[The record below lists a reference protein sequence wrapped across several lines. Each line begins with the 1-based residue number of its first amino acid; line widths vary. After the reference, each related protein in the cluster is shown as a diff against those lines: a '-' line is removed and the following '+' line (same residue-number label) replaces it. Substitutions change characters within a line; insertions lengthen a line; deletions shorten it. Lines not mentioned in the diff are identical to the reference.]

1 MTRSLPT
8 PEDARKDYENLMSV
22 IMVHRGSAILIGR
35 GLHYMRDSET
45 YKLATG
51 IDTWHDFLKEIGI
64 SVSEAN
70 RSIDLF
76 ETFCLQ
82 YGYPV
87 EELAEAKTKS
97 LHYLLPVAK
106 SGTIPE
112 NRIRELVEDAKHL
125 NQNQFRENIFDAK
138 GESQGLTPDK
148 VLRTYQFVLMRKCNE
163 TGTLQRMQE
172 ITHETIIKAMGQ
184 YGIDLTQEYMPEVL

>member
-1 MTRSLPT
+1 MNRSLPT
-8 PEDARKDYENLMSV
+8 KEDAHKDYENLMNT

-35 GLHYMRDSET
+35 GLYHMHASET
-45 YKLATG
+45 YRIATG
-51 IDTWHDFLKEIGI
+51 IDTWHDFLKEIGL

-70 RSIDLF
+70 RSMDLY

-82 YGYPV
+82 YGYDV
-87 EELAEAKTKS
+87 TELAEAKTKS

-125 NQNQFRENIFDAK
+125 TQNQFRENIFDAK
-138 GESQGLTPDK
+138 PDK
-148 VLRTYQFVLMRKCNE
+148 GLRTYQFVLMRKCNE
-163 TGTLQRMQE
+163 TGTLQRMQG
-172 ITHETIIKAMGQ
+172 ITHETIINAMGQ
-184 YGIDLTQEYMPEVL
+184 YGIDLSEEYMPEVL

>member
-1 MTRSLPT
+1 MTRSLQKS
-8 PEDARKDYENLMSV
+8 EAAFKDYEILMNT
-22 IMVHRGSAILIGR
+22 IMVHRGSAILIGK
-35 GLHYMRDSET
+35 GLYYMHDSET
-45 YKLATG
+45 YKFVG
-51 IDTWHDFLKEIGI
+51 SDTWHDFLKTLGI

-70 RSIDLF
+70 RSMDLY
-76 ETFCLQ
+76 ETFCLKM
-82 YGYPV
+82 GYPV

-112 NRIRELVEDAKHL
+112 PRIRELVEDAKHL
-125 NQNQFRENIFDAK
+125 TQNQFRENIFDAK
-138 GESQGLTPDK
+138 PGEG
-148 VLRTYQFVLMRKCNE
+148 LRTYKFVLMRKCNE

-184 YGIDLTQEYMPEVL
+184 YGLDLTQEYMPEVL